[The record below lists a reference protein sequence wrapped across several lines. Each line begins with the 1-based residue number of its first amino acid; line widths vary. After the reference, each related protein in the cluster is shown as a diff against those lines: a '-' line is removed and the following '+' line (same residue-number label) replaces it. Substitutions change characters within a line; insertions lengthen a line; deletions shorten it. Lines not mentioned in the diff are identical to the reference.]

1 MFGWTLQKKAYDPAV
16 LKTIPPDAPAASCS
30 VVHVGSSVTVAVWGA
45 LSLFVQTTTSPTP
58 ALTVAGSNANPAIA
72 ASTVPASVD
81 GAHAAPPA
89 ALSDAAGS
97 LAAGALAGG
106 ALAGG
111 ALAVV
116 PPQAATI
123 STAADPKAS
132 NILLDMWASSWF
144 QARASSWGYADGYVG
159 VDGVVS

>member
-1 MFGWTLQKKAYDPAV
+1 M
-16 LKTIPPDAPAASCS
+16 
-30 VVHVGSSVTVAVWGA
+30 
-45 LSLFVQTTTSPTP
+45 
-58 ALTVAGSNANPAIA
+58 A

-89 ALSDAAGS
+89 ALPDAAGS

-106 ALAGG
+106 ALA
-111 ALAVV
+111 VV
-116 PPQAATI
+116 PPPQAATI
-123 STAADPKAS
+123 SIVADAKAS

-144 QARASSWGYADGYVG
+144 QARASSGGFADGYVG